1 VQRGDLGRVDAAPL
15 DAAPS
20 STGRMDS
27 PMAAISSSSAATML
41 VSIPKR

>member
-1 VQRGDLGRVDAAPL
+1 MPRRSMPL
-15 DAAPS
+15 HS